1 MKRLHWIGWLLAGL
15 LLAQN
20 AASALAAPSSS
31 DPLEG
36 WLLHYSSGA
45 FYVYHDG
52 AKFAV
57 ELASTTDHVIDAI
70 PGASEMQW
78 NSFFKTTSADP
89 NQPPPQPTYCY
100 YCFC

>member
-15 LLAQN
+15 LLVQN
-20 AASALAAPSSS
+20 SASGLAAPSSS

-36 WLLHYSSGA
+36 RLLEHGNGV

-57 ELASTTDHVIDAI
+57 ELASIPDQVIDAI
-70 PGASEMQW
+70 PSASETQW
-78 NSFFKTTSADP
+78 NGFFNATPPDP

-100 YCFC
+100 YCFS